1 MNISKLLAGFFVFSQ
16 RRTRSTGRP
25 TSVFSLNRDGS
36 DFRMLY
42 TFSPAGGDGRQ
53 PEAPLLEGSDGV
65 LYGTTAFGGGA
76 ASGTVFRLSTDGT
89 GYGILHR
96 FTNSVSGAFPT
107 ARLMEG
113 VDGRLYGTTET
124 NGPAGQGVVFALG
137 RDGSGF
143 AILHAFTAS
152 AGSLRKPQG
161 ALVQDATGGLYG
173 TAAAGGAAG
182 LGASSKSIPMAP
194 AFVCSTRSAPPGAMD
209 ARASGRTDLWAG

>member
-173 TAAAGGAAG
+173 TAAAGGAG
-182 LGASSKSIPMAP
+182 GFGGIFKINSDGTGFRVLY
-194 AFVCSTRSAPPGAMD
+194 AFSATGGD
-209 ARASGRTDLWAG
+209 GRARQRAD